1 MKTAGLTLALTYL
14 VLQAGGVHVDAAAVK
29 EGEEP
34 RYRATRSSLEKH
46 PLPEWYSDAKLGI
59 FIHWGLYSVPA
70 WAPVSAGLN
79 QIPMGEFFLQNPYAE
94 WYLNSIRI
102 KGSPSYQHHVETYG
116 EDYDY
121 YDFARRFNEEIKKWN
136 PQEMARLFKKIHARY
151 VVLTTKHHDGF
162 VLWPTQVRNSYLPFN
177 KQQASRDLVGEL
189 TEAVRAEGMTTGLYY
204 SGGLDWSFHPFV
216 ITGSGLSG
224 YATPPGEKYARY
236 ADAQWRELIE
246 RYEPLILWNDI
257 NYPSQAEPLQLF
269 ADYYNKFADGVL
281 NDRWGVGVSDYTT
294 PEYARYEEITPKKWE
309 SCRGIDFSFGYN
321 QNSTPLQMLSVDE
334 LVDSFVDIVSK
345 NGNLLLNVGPKADGS
360 IPELQLQ
367 RLLGLG
373 EWLDS
378 NGEAIFET
386 RPWIEAEGRLEGEGT
401 DVRFTQKGDVIY
413 VILLDEPKKR
423 SVMISG
429 LKARRNTT
437 ISLLGNPGRLDWE
450 SQEMGILVTLPE
462 SMKQSAA
469 YTLKISPQP
478 WRLMEKSFDGKK
490 GSDR

>member
-1 MKTAGLTLALTYL
+1 MKTAGLALALTCL
-14 VLQAGGVHVDAAAVK
+14 LLLAGEVHVDAAAVK
-29 EGEEP
+29 EGEGP

-79 QIPMGEFFLQNPYAE
+79 QVPMGAFFLQNPYAE

-102 KGSPSYQHHVETYG
+102 KGSPSYLHHVETYG

-121 YDFARRFNEEIKKWN
+121 YDFARRFNQEIKKWN

-162 VLWPTQVRNSYLPFN
+162 VLWPTQVRNPYLPFN
-177 KQQASRDLVGEL
+177 KQQAGRDLVGEL
-189 TEAVRAEGMTTGLYY
+189 TEAVRAEGMKPGLYY

-246 RYEPLILWNDI
+246 RFEPLILWNDI

-281 NDRWGVGVSDYTT
+281 NDRWGVGISDYTT
-294 PEYARYEEITPKKWE
+294 PEYAWYEEITPKKWE

-345 NGNLLLNVGPKADGS
+345 NGNLLLNVGPNADGS

-367 RLLGLG
+367 RLMGLG
-373 EWLDS
+373 EWLDM

-401 DVRFTQKGDVIY
+401 EVRFTQKGDVIY

-429 LKARRNTT
+429 LKAKRNTT
-437 ISLLGNPGRLDWE
+437 LSLLGNPSRLDWE

-478 WRLMEKSFDGKK
+478 WRLMEKSFEGKK
-490 GSDR
+490 GSNR

>member
-1 MKTAGLTLALTYL
+1 MEPAGDGPLVQENPCALC
-14 VLQAGGVHVDAAAVK
+14 GVD
-29 EGEEP
+29 
-34 RYRATRSSLEKH
+34 
-46 PLPEWYSDAKLGI
+46 D
-59 FIHWGLYSVPA
+59 
-70 WAPVSAGLN
+70 
-79 QIPMGEFFLQNPYAE
+79 
-94 WYLNSIRI
+94 
-102 KGSPSYQHHVETYG
+102 
-116 EDYDY
+116 
-121 YDFARRFNEEIKKWN
+121 
-136 PQEMARLFKKIHARY
+136 
-151 VVLTTKHHDGF
+151 KHHDGF
-162 VLWPTQVRNSYLPFN
+162 VLWPTQVRNPYLPFN
-177 KQQASRDLVGEL
+177 KQQAGRDLVGEL
-189 TEAVRAEGMTTGLYY
+189 TEAVRAEGMKPGLYY

-246 RYEPLILWNDI
+246 RFEPLILWNDI

-281 NDRWGVGVSDYTT
+281 NDRWGVGISDYTT

-345 NGNLLLNVGPKADGS
+345 NGNLLLNVGPNADGS

-367 RLLGLG
+367 RLMGLG
-373 EWLDS
+373 EWLDM

-401 DVRFTQKGDVIY
+401 EVRFTQKGDVIY

-429 LKARRNTT
+429 LKAKRNTT
-437 ISLLGNPGRLDWE
+437 LSLLGNPSRLDWE

-462 SMKQSAA
+462 SMKQSPP
-469 YTLKISPQP
+469 TLSRFRPSP
-478 WRLMEKSFDGKK
+478 GA
-490 GSDR
+490 